1 MRLFNKNVWLN
12 FSIVLLGFYSVFTFF
27 NSLLA
32 DFKMDLAKSMNV
44 SLSYYWLIA
53 FVAAFVASMALTI
66 FFCKPRAPLFMGV
79 ALLLGATLSMYQTL
93 YLFIINLDYYFRHD
107 GLSAIVY
114 LIPHG
119 TVLIA
124 SVAAYFIGVASNVEL
139 KHGKSDVSA

>member
-1 MRLFNKNVWLN
+1 MKLFNKNAWLN
-12 FSIVLLGFYSVFTFF
+12 FFMVLLGFYSVFTFF

-32 DFKMDLAKSMNV
+32 DFKMDLAKSVNV

-53 FVAAFVASMALTI
+53 FVAGFVAAMALAI
-66 FFCKPRAPLFMGV
+66 FFCKPRSPLFMSI
-79 ALLLGATLSMYQTL
+79 ALLLGASLSMYQTL

-119 TVLIA
+119 TVIIGA
-124 SVAAYFIGVASNVEL
+124 VAAYFIGVASNVEL
-139 KHGKSDVSA
+139 YHKRSDVSA